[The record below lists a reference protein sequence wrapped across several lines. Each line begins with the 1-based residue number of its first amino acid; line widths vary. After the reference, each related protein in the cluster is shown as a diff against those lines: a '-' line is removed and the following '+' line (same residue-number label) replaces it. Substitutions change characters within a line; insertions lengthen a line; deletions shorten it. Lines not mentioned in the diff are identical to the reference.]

1 MKFKNWTILLFSIL
15 LFTSCFEVT
24 EDLTFN
30 KDMSGTF
37 KLTLNLSKN
46 KTQVSNFLA
55 LDSLRGNKIPSVADI
70 DRSIDILVED
80 IKEISGVS
88 NISSTKNFNDFIL
101 AIKFDFDKVS
111 TLNTVIQHIA
121 AKHAKNQPDLAKT
134 NFFTYNNGVFKRESE
149 FDYTSL
155 LTKLKNEPKLIETST
170 YTCIYRFDGNVTS
183 SNLAAKIS
191 PSGQAVMLK
200 LRAHNLLKNHTLV
213 ENTITIKP

>member
-70 DRSIDILVED
+70 DR
-80 IKEISGVS
+80 
-88 NISSTKNFNDFIL
+88 
-101 AIKFDFDKVS
+101 
-111 TLNTVIQHIA
+111 
-121 AKHAKNQPDLAKT
+121 
-134 NFFTYNNGVFKRESE
+134 
-149 FDYTSL
+149 
-155 LTKLKNEPKLIETST
+155 
-170 YTCIYRFDGNVTS
+170 
-183 SNLAAKIS
+183 
-191 PSGQAVMLK
+191 
-200 LRAHNLLKNHTLV
+200 
-213 ENTITIKP
+213 